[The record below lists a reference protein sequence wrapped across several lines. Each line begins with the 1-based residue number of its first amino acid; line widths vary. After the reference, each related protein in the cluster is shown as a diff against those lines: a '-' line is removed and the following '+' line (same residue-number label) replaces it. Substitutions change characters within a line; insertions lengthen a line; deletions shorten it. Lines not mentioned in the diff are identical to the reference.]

1 MPRRHTMLSPIL
13 AACFVLASHG
23 LAPAAAEKPVVVTL
37 RLGDF
42 ESAAEMAT
50 WQVRGAK
57 VPTLWQLSTEHATRG
72 THAAKLVTRS
82 VKDGAGRWPAVVL
95 PAKAMPTADWSP
107 YRYLVFD
114 AFNPSKSTNPLLVHV
129 NDAKRS
135 RWSKPAPIPPGKHTV
150 RVQLSGPACG
160 TQIREI
166 HLFQSD
172 PTDTHTVFIDDLR
185 LESDDLRGM
194 LNSLRQSYDAATAKV
209 KVAGEALAGAPDRC
223 EAARKQLAALATGLA
238 ALAGADPVAPAA
250 ASGWLKALD
259 EARAAVRAIEANLSL
274 DLFAARFKGAP
285 WGYGWTHGVAKV
297 FRTDRPFLG
306 TVGGPVK
313 VELAANEYEGAQLVL
328 RSTQPLKN
336 VKVAV
341 GDLVADGG
349 KRLSAS
355 QIEVLLVGY
364 VNTRKPPYAVDY
376 VGWWPDPLLDFLPS
390 FDLDANVWQPV
401 WLDVHATPDQAPGLY
416 RGTATASADGVA
428 PLEVPIEVTVW
439 PFAVPTEYHFPLAV
453 VFWDHTLQSL
463 YSKDAAEWKKYEA
476 YCRGAAELA
485 DLGSGEARRLADI
498 RRKCHDLILAH
509 HLIPDRIY
517 RNHPPRIDDV
527 KRWRAAGARWF
538 NILHVPSI
546 GSLKKGQPYPAASR
560 KRILDILA
568 DYVPKLKK
576 AGLLDMAYVYGFDEI
591 RENQF
596 AAVKDIFGEI
606 KRRYPTIPLMT
617 TAYDQS
623 FGTKT
628 GLDGVVDIW
637 VPLTPVFGK
646 RQKEIAAARRRGRQ
660 VWWYICC
667 GPRHPYA
674 NWFVEYTAAEHRLV
688 MGLMPWKFHS
698 EGFLHYSMNL
708 WRTYRDA
715 KTKDGKTVRRSTHF
729 TEPIDRGPLTN
740 SDGKAWHDFNG
751 DGQIFYPGPDGPL
764 STIRMK
770 CIRDGLEDYE
780 YLWLLKQAVTQM
792 NIQGAPIDRAWM
804 ARAQAALAVPDSVV
818 RTLTDYTTDGARV
831 LAARRAIAELLAS
844 SRP

>member
-1 MPRRHTMLSPIL
+1 MRRAIPVGALLIL
-13 AACFVLASHG
+13 IASAAR
-23 LAPAAAEKPVVVTL
+23 AAEKPVVVTL

-42 ESAAEMAT
+42 ESAAEMGK

-57 VPTLWQLSTEHATRG
+57 APTLWALSDEHATRG
-72 THAAKLVTRS
+72 KHSARLVTRS
-82 VKDGAGRWPAVVL
+82 VKDGAGRWPAVIL

-129 NDAKRS
+129 NDARNS

-185 LESDDLRGM
+185 LESNDQRVVARAVLERLVRLGDKVPRRGYRPAGPSRRDDLIAAIEGSIEGSIERV
-194 LNSLRQSYDAATAKV
+194 LRDFEVLEKTPSRSSLAKWQQAVGDAEAVLGRLAT
-209 KVAGEALAGAPDRC
+209 
-223 EAARKQLAALATGLA
+223 QLAMVLFEAQF
-238 ALAGADPVAPAA
+238 ADKV
-250 ASGWLKALD
+250 
-259 EARAAVRAIEANLSL
+259 
-274 DLFAARFKGAP
+274 
-285 WGYGWTHGVAKV
+285 WGYGWTHGVDKV
-297 FRTDRPFLG
+297 FRTDRPFMG

-313 VELAANEYEGAQLVL
+313 VELAGNEYEGAQLVL
-328 RSTQPLKN
+328 RAKKPLKN

-401 WLDVHATPDQAPGLY
+401 WLDVHTAPDQAPGLY
-416 RGTATASADGVA
+416 RGTATVSADGVE

-476 YCRGAAELA
+476 YCRGVAELA
-485 DLGSGEARRLADI
+485 DLGTGEARRLADI
-498 RRKCHDLILAH
+498 RRKCHELILAH

-527 KRWRAAGARWF
+527 KRWKAAGARWF

-568 DYVPKLKK
+568 DYVPKLEK
-576 AGLLDMAYVYGFDEI
+576 AGLLDMAYIYGFDEI

-596 AAVKDIFGEI
+596 VAVKDIFGEI
-606 KRRYPTIPLMT
+606 KRRYPTLPLMT

-628 GLDGVVDIW
+628 GLDNVVDIW

-646 RQKEIAAARRRGRQ
+646 RQKEIADARRRGRQ

-708 WRTYRDA
+708 WRTHRDA

-751 DGQIFYPGPDGPL
+751 DGQIFYPGPDGPV

-792 NIQGAPIDRAWM
+792 NIQGAPVDRAWM

-831 LAARRAIAELLAS
+831 LAARRAIAQLLS
-844 SRP
+844 TK